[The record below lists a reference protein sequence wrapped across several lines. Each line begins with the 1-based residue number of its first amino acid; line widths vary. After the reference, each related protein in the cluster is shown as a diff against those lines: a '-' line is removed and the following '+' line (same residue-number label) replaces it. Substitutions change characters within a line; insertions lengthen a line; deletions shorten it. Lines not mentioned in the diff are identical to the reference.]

1 MTATSSPHTFSDAAG
16 RVAEHAAHGT
26 DHAIKS
32 TQRAANHALDRLS
45 DVVQHAPAA
54 VHDSAAGAEDLAR
67 RSVAALREQAV
78 AASARAR
85 GVIEH
90 DPVKSVVIAAAVGA
104 GVTAL
109 WLWLSR
115 RHTIH

>member
-1 MTATSSPHTFSDAAG
+1 MTATSNPHAFGDAAG
-16 RVAEHAAHGT
+16 RVAEQAAQST

-45 DVVQHAPAA
+45 NVVQHAPAV

-67 RSVAALREQAV
+67 RSVAAVREQAV
-78 AASARAR
+78 ATTGRAR

-90 DPVKSVVIAAAVGA
+90 DPLKSVVIAAAVGA
-104 GVTAL
+104 GLTAL

-115 RHTIH
+115 RHATH